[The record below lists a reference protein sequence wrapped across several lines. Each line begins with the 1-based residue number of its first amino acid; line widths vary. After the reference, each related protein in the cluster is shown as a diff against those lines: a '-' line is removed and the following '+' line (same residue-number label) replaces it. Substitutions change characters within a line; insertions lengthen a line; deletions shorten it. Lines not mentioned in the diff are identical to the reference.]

1 MSSLDQAV
9 ATQLANIQKK
19 TGRSLAELTALV
31 QASGLSK
38 HGEIRAMLMQELGL
52 GHGDA
57 NSLAHA
63 VLNSDGARAVEAKGL
78 TPEQVLDEIYSGS
91 KAALR
96 PIHERLMAQIETFGE
111 FEVAPKKGYISLR
124 RKKQFAML
132 GPATNTR
139 FELGLNAKD
148 LPVSDRLLAQP
159 AGSMCNYKV
168 KMTGAEEVTDEVID
182 WLRQAF
188 ESAG

>member
-63 VLNSDGARAVEAKGL
+63 VLNSDGARAAEAKGL

-188 ESAG
+188 ESAV